1 MFSEHVYVNRNIVY
15 WYKIYSL
22 YASKNYIKDYRVWTC
37 WDWAS
42 LNETLIFQVSGI
54 LEITTALSDSAAS
67 FSDELLTLYTC
78 YVLPIY

>member
-15 WYKIYSL
+15 WYKIYNIVYMVL
-22 YASKNYIKDYRVWTC
+22 RIYIKDYRIWTC

-42 LNETLIFQVSGI
+42 LNETMIFQVSGI

-67 FSDELLTLYTC
+67 HILQF
-78 YVLPIY
+78 